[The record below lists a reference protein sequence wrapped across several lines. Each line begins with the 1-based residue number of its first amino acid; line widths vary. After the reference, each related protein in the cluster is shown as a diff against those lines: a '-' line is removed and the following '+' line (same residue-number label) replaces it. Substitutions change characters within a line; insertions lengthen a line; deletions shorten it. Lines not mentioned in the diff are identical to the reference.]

1 VKAPR
6 LVRSPLRCRVGD
18 AIEATR
24 VPHWDL
30 RDWLYA
36 FESNKA
42 DADGPWIFRQ
52 QVLLG
57 RKAAGDIVWVRV
69 S

>member
-1 VKAPR
+1 
-6 LVRSPLRCRVGD
+6 VGD